1 MSCILRFKI
10 PSSFEIRVLMKFV
23 SRVQSMHTPETCN
36 QVGVAV
42 GILDDFDVG
51 YRLFLK
57 ENHAKIT
64 PVLSYLC
71 EIHISSDWNHP

>member
-1 MSCILRFKI
+1 
-10 PSSFEIRVLMKFV
+10 
-23 SRVQSMHTPETCN
+23 MHTTERSN
-36 QVGVAV
+36 QVGVAG
-42 GILDDFDVG
+42 GILDDFDDVG